1 MFPAGQAPKYA
12 GFRFGMLI
20 AELSAKD
27 FHLYSMIGE
36 EKY

>member
-1 MFPAGQAPKYA
+1 MFSAGQAPEYA

-20 AELSAKD
+20 AKPSAKD

-36 EKY
+36 EK